1 MADISKEYKQYK
13 RAKLLYQELCKKY
26 RAVCLRLNEEYEY
39 GSTSSPIEIYQSD
52 DWNIK
57 WYVKHGRRDD
67 DLWKEE
73 LKMTLQ
79 DFTDVMKMRSR

>member
-1 MADISKEYKQYK
+1 MKNISYSIHAWSSESRMADISKEYKQYK

-57 WYVKHGRRDD
+57 
-67 DLWKEE
+67 
-73 LKMTLQ
+73 
-79 DFTDVMKMRSR
+79 